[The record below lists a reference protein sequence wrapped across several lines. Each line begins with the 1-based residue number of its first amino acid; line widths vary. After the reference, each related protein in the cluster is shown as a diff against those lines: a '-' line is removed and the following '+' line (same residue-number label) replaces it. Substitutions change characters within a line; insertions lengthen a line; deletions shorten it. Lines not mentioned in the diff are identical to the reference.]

1 MYVNVYVHHQ
11 YLKDFFFSTFVS
23 YRESGM
29 RGTDRDST
37 LMRMLSNFVKNDAW
51 GWIGVV
57 PGALSIYMAKPKSIL
72 YEKETG
78 NYK

>member
-37 LMRMLSNFVKNDAW
+37 LMRMLSNFVKNDA
-51 GWIGVV
+51 
-57 PGALSIYMAKPKSIL
+57 
-72 YEKETG
+72 
-78 NYK
+78 